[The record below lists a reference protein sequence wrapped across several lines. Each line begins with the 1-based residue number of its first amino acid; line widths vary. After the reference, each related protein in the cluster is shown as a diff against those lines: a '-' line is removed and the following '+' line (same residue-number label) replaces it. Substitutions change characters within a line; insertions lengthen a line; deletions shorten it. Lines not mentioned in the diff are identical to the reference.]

1 MKNSVSTTILETINN
16 LLYSY
21 LSNAYKQNE
30 IVSIINEI
38 NTFSKNPIVLNKND
52 ISKTYDELETCLSRI
67 NEKQSTRKEKGV
79 YYTDNDITE
88 FIVNECMIHYEM
100 LFFLSATVFDPSC
113 GSGEFLLTA
122 LKNKVII
129 NNDECK
135 KKSIKEIFTTIFG
148 NDLNEES
155 IFITKLRLFL
165 FALKE
170 TSLKEVKGLGK
181 ILNKNF
187 TCEDFLAYNS
197 KNKFDIIIGNP
208 PYVEDKKNSKYGN
221 IYADVLS
228 NVCEL
233 SKEEGVIGFIIPL
246 SYVSTPRMSKL
257 RDKLNSTYNT
267 QYIYNYADRPGCLF
281 SQVHQKLTIIIGR
294 KTDHKCLTTGN
305 YQYWYNENR
314 ELLFTSQSNVI
325 NPYAQKDFIPKLGTN
340 EDLKVYE
347 KIIKEKQSIKDF
359 ILDAK
364 KEENKKEPYI
374 CLNMRAAFWIK
385 AFLKEHSGNEY
396 QKIYCKNED
405 ERNYLYCLLNSSLF
419 WWFWICISDSWH
431 ITNKEFKNFRFPIKF
446 DCKIVKNLAENLENK
461 LEKTKEYVGT
471 KQVDYVYK
479 HKNCLEEIHAIDDYI
494 NNLFCLSKKENEYI
508 KNYALIYRTS
518 GGNQN

>member
-208 PYVEDKKNSKYGN
+208 HMLKIRK
-221 IYADVLS
+221 
-228 NVCEL
+228 
-233 SKEEGVIGFIIPL
+233 IP
-246 SYVSTPRMSKL
+246 
-257 RDKLNSTYNT
+257 
-267 QYIYNYADRPGCLF
+267 
-281 SQVHQKLTIIIGR
+281 
-294 KTDHKCLTTGN
+294 
-305 YQYWYNENR
+305 
-314 ELLFTSQSNVI
+314 
-325 NPYAQKDFIPKLGTN
+325 
-340 EDLKVYE
+340 
-347 KIIKEKQSIKDF
+347 
-359 ILDAK
+359 
-364 KEENKKEPYI
+364 
-374 CLNMRAAFWIK
+374 NM
-385 AFLKEHSGNEY
+385 
-396 QKIYCKNED
+396 
-405 ERNYLYCLLNSSLF
+405 
-419 WWFWICISDSWH
+419 
-431 ITNKEFKNFRFPIKF
+431 
-446 DCKIVKNLAENLENK
+446 
-461 LEKTKEYVGT
+461 
-471 KQVDYVYK
+471 
-479 HKNCLEEIHAIDDYI
+479 AIFMLMY
-494 NNLFCLSKKENEYI
+494 
-508 KNYALIYRTS
+508 
-518 GGNQN
+518 